1 MEKIDIIGRINGN
14 FGKWQLRT
22 VLLIF
27 LCKIPS
33 AWFMACIIF
42 TAPAPRDGEVFCHP
56 PETVVNPNSV
66 DKFHHILKYDK
77 DTWLEMM
84 HPKTMDEATNEAV
97 IDFCQVYVNADE
109 MAQRY
114 FHTMDNFHSASQQ
127 QANNATETQP
137 CERFFHHSDYVSL
150 ITDYNLVCDKNIL
163 VATTQFFH
171 LFGVL
176 TGGLLA
182 TYLLKQ

>member
-1 MEKIDIIGRINGN
+1 MEKVDIIGRINGN

-42 TAPAPRDGEVFCHP
+42 TAPAPRDGEVFCRP
-56 PETVVNPNSV
+56 PETVLNPNTT
-66 DKFHHILKYDK
+66 DKFHRLLAYNK
-77 DTWLEMM
+77 DAWMRML
-84 HPKTMDEATNEAV
+84 HPETIDEASNEPV
-97 IDFCQVYVNADE
+97 IDFCNVFVNADH
-109 MAQRY
+109 MAERY
-114 FHTMDNFHSASQQ
+114 FHTMASIRSEWLRRP
-127 QANNATETQP
+127 NNETETQP
-137 CERFFHHSDYVSL
+137 CDRFYHHSDYVSL
-150 ITDYNLVCDKNIL
+150 VTDYNLVCDKTIL

-182 TYLLKQ
+182 TYLLIQ